1 VQASSGPAIHER
13 FARRLKEADRSAIS
27 PSQTW
32 MERAKAARI
41 NSTMRR
47 SLSRSLCI
55 EIFPG
60 LPAPRPDQFDAAQN
74 GLRCLCHGLNIAVKN
89 MFDRL
94 VDDGSGDIFSLRRS
108 LYGLKLCRGFE
119 GEEAVAYALCVRR
132 ADNYDHT

>member
-1 VQASSGPAIHER
+1 VEEENLASLRGAASGVQASSGPAIHER

-55 EIFPG
+55 VFTEKEKTRSFRDYRHRGPIN
-60 LPAPRPDQFDAAQN
+60 LML
-74 GLRCLCHGLNIAVKN
+74 LR
-89 MFDRL
+89 M
-94 VDDGSGDIFSLRRS
+94 
-108 LYGLKLCRGFE
+108 
-119 GEEAVAYALCVRR
+119 AYAIFVM
-132 ADNYDHT
+132 D